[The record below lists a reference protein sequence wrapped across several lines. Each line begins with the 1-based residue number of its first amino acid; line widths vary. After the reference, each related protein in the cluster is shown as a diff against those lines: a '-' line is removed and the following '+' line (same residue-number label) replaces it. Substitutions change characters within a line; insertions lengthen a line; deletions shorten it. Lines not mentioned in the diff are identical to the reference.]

1 VPAQCIG
8 EFFRQKKRHLTT
20 ANHYKL
26 RDKVALIAEP
36 ATRVLF
42 YVSFIILLANL
53 YMWPFFLV
61 VFGIRL
67 IIQFTVFAL
76 NQKKLNEHGLLLYLQ
91 IFDILSPLINVVIYA
106 GSLRQGTGKNRW
118 K

>member
-1 VPAQCIG
+1 VPAQGIK

-36 ATRVLF
+36 VTRVLF
-42 YVSFIILLANL
+42 YVTFVVLLANL
-53 YMWPFFLV
+53 YLWPVLLV
-61 VFGIRL
+61 VFGIRM

-76 NQKKLNEHGLLLYLQ
+76 NQKKLSEHGLLPFLQ
-91 IFDILSPLINVVIYA
+91 IFDILSPLINTVIYA
-106 GSLRQGTGKNRW
+106 GSQRQGTVKNRW